1 MRWKGESWAS
11 KASVYN
17 AMQRDDRDINNRV
30 ESLEAISYS

>member
-1 MRWKGESWAS
+1 MGWKGESWAS

-17 AMQRDDRDINNRV
+17 AMQRDDREINSRE